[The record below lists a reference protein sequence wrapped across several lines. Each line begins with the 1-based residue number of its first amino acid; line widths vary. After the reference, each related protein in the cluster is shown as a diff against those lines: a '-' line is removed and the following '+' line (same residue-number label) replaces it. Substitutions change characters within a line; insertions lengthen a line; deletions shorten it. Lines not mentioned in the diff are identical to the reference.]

1 MPPEFKAHLESYRG
15 PLDLLLFLI
24 KKDEIDIF
32 DIPIAR
38 IIEQYQAYLEILREI
53 DPNLCGEFLVMAAQ
67 LMEIKSKLLL
77 PRETLPDGE
86 PMEDPRL
93 ELVRQLLEYKK
104 YKERALLL
112 QRRLWDRER
121 RYERPP
127 LPLGP
132 EEAEPFEAIDLG
144 NLSIW
149 DLFTAFHRIQLA
161 IASRAPHRVV
171 ARDRPLDEYIAAVRA
186 SLASA
191 PEGTRKFEELFE
203 GAASVQEAIGFFLAI
218 LEMAKRYWIAIYQ
231 EELFG
236 PITVRL
242 RGEDEIRRLSTEEE
256 IAGGADPAEK
266 FLLQGEGREA
276 VLDPIDE
283 GSDAPMPP
291 EAPKAPPSEEN
302 AAAPRATPPEE
313 PAP

>member
-1 MPPEFKAHLESYRG
+1 MPPEFKAQLESYRG

-38 IIEQYQAYLEILREI
+38 IIEQYQVYLEILREI

-77 PRETLPDGE
+77 PREQLPDGE

-112 QRRLWDRER
+112 QRRLAERER

-127 LPLGP
+127 LPFDA
-132 EEAEPFEAIDLG
+132 EDAEPFEAIDLG
-144 NLSIW
+144 NVSIW

-161 IASRAPHRVV
+161 IAAKTPHRIV
-171 ARDRPLDEYIAAVRA
+171 ARDRPLEEYIAAVQA

-191 PEGTRKFEELFE
+191 SQGTRRFEELFE
-203 GAASVQEAIGFFLAI
+203 GAESVSEAVGFFLAI
-218 LEMAKRYWIAIYQ
+218 LEMAKRYWIAISQ

-242 RGEDEIRRLSTEEE
+242 RSEEEVRRLSAEEE
-256 IAGGADPAEK
+256 IGTQVDPAEK
-266 FLLQGEGREA
+266 FLLEGEGKEA
-276 VLDPIDE
+276 VLDPIEE
-283 GSDAPMPP
+283 GP
-291 EAPKAPPSEEN
+291 EESAPP
-302 AAAPRATPPEE
+302 AAGGPSGD